1 MTDIPSPSTS
11 RFAVRSTAWSSAP
24 SPAGPSP
31 SGSKRRC
38 GIFRAS
44 LGLLGALVFLAACEP
59 RIKIEAPDKPIV
71 INLNVKIEQDVR
83 VRVEKDVEALIKDK
97 REIFE

>member
-1 MTDIPSPSTS
+1 
-11 RFAVRSTAWSSAP
+11 V
-24 SPAGPSP
+24 
-31 SGSKRRC
+31 
-38 GIFRAS
+38 
-44 LGLLGALVFLAACEP
+44 LVLLAACEP